1 MDNKMYCVQTCG
13 LCETICDEDEVPTH
27 ECLQGYS
34 NFITDDNLYF
44 YPLLED
50 GKTIVKRSLIQGAE
64 TIASVPFHGDNQEN
78 IRSINN
84 NKDSNQKNAKVK
96 LSPEEEKMLI
106 LEVQCREPLWNFRLP
121 LIQRNC
127 RITRAL
133 WEEVSKALNG
143 KLSAAGCKSKF
154 KNFHDTYRRLV
165 NAEKLPSGS
174 ASKSNI
180 SKWKHYKSMEF
191 LRNSCLQKSTISNI
205 NDGDSSSITEN
216 DNELDYQD
224 EDMLA
229 ITNNEDSQDT
239 SRLGD
244 HIRKRRRTESQNSHL
259 ERIADA
265 LCQPPPNIVLPP
277 PPSQEDHIDA
287 FLKLFG
293 HNLRKL
299 SPEKQDEWI

>member
-1 MDNKMYCVQTCG
+1 VQTCG

-191 LRNSCLQKSTISNI
+191 LRNSCLQKRLIMHLHNLLFLI
-205 NDGDSSSITEN
+205 VEN
-216 DNELDYQD
+216 YFY
-224 EDMLA
+224 
-229 ITNNEDSQDT
+229 
-239 SRLGD
+239 

-299 SPEKQDEWI
+299 SPEKQDEWMQRYLNMSYEMLKKN